1 MSEIVIDLGD
11 DGQILIDAVDEG
23 SVTTV
28 DDGTEK
34 VGFGDTARKANRA
47 VKRVTSTLLKLPLT
61 GLAKLFLA
69 SAPVSAPDDPYELEQ
84 FSVEFNLGIKG
95 ESGVQAGAIAKV
107 MQEGAFKCTYT
118 WKRKAMTIIPVDKQS
133 NS

>member
-11 DGQILIDAVDEG
+11 NGQILIDAIDEDQ
-23 SVTTV
+23 VTTV

-34 VGFGDTARKANRA
+34 VGFGDTARKASQSA
-47 VKRVTSTLLKLPLT
+47 KRVTSTLLKLPLT

-69 SAPVSAPDDPYELEQ
+69 SAPVSSPADPYELEQ

-107 MQEGAFKCTYT
+107 MPEGAFKCTYI
-118 WKRKAMTIIPVDKQS
+118 WKRKAVTTTSVDKQS